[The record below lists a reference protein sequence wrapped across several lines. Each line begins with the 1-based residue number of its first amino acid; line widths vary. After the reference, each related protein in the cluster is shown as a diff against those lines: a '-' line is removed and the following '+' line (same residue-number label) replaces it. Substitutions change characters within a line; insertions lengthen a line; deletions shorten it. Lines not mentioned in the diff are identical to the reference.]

1 MENVKNNPSNESG
14 KLFRDLIQAELKS
27 GQIAQAKKEFIRA
40 HFGMPMPVFLRP
52 IALGFTLGFV
62 ALLIMLLRFE
72 FLTPKPVAVEPTS
85 LVLPRSGARVHV
97 QSVSSDVGSAMVYQK
112 SFSEGPLT
120 VVWVFTPLEVK
131 PLTGF
136 TGGTKQ

>member
-1 MENVKNNPSNESG
+1 MKNNPSNESG

-27 GQIAQAKKEFIRA
+27 GQIAQAKKEFVRA
-40 HFGMPMPVFLRP
+40 HFGPPTPVFLRP
-52 IALGFTLGFV
+52 ATLGLALGFV

-72 FLTPKPVAVEPTS
+72 FLAPKPVTES
-85 LVLPRSGARVHV
+85 LVLPRSGARVQV

-120 VVWVFTPLEVK
+120 VVWVFTPLEVT
-131 PLTGF
+131 PLKGF